1 MLKDD
6 ESVKLNHV
14 SRFILTSELKN
25 DNDDISNFSVNE
37 GS

>member
-25 DNDDISNFSVNE
+25 DNDSNFSVDG